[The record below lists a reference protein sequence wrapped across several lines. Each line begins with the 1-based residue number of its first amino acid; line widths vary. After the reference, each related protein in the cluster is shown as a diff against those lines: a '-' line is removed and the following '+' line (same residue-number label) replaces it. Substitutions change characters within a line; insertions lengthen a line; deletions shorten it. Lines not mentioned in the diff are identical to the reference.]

1 MQTYLQNLSSRIILE
16 VQDCTAITSFSNDL
30 FELQIWV
37 RIDSRDD
44 ENELLT
50 LQLPSQL
57 SPVKGIVLI
66 SSVDGI
72 KLIRS
77 FSRVQSLRGPRR
89 WIRSIRSLAY
99 SLARTYQPPFLR
111 R

>member
-57 SPVKGIVLI
+57 SPVKGIVLV

-89 WIRSIRSLAY
+89 WIGSIRSPAYLLA
-99 SLARTYQPPFLR
+99 
-111 R
+111 